1 MLSNKATSSGK
12 DSHPRRRRVLKRAAQ
27 RVLGVEPGVRGKFV
41 SLGIAGTLSAG
52 AGASAGRDELD
63 AGAVAGAPA
72 LVLPRDD
79 GLSSLEIELG
89 ASAAQVEAFRRAVM
103 TTSSMA
109 MSIQIDAVITVIRVK
124 VSPALVP
131 NALEPPTPPKAP
143 ASPPPLPR

>member
-1 MLSNKATSSGK
+1 
-12 DSHPRRRRVLKRAAQ
+12 
-27 RVLGVEPGVRGKFV
+27 
-41 SLGIAGTLSAG
+41 LGIAGTLSAG

-63 AGAVAGAPA
+63 AGVPA

-79 GLSSLEIELG
+79 GLSSLEIELV
-89 ASAAQVEAFRRAVM
+89 ASAAQVEAFRRLVM
-103 TTSSMA
+103 TTRSMA
-109 MSIQIDAVITVIRVK
+109 MSIQIAAVTTVIRVK

>member
-1 MLSNKATSSGK
+1 M
-12 DSHPRRRRVLKRAAQ
+12 
-27 RVLGVEPGVRGKFV
+27 
-41 SLGIAGTLSAG
+41 GIAGTLPAG

-89 ASAAQVEAFRRAVM
+89 ASPAQMEAFRRLVM
-103 TTSSMA
+103 TTRSMA
-109 MSIQIDAVITVIRVK
+109 MSIQIDAVTIVIRVK
-124 VSPALVP
+124 VSPAFVP

>member
-12 DSHPRRRRVLKRAAQ
+12 DSHARRRRVLKRAAQ

-52 AGASAGRDELD
+52 AGASAGRDDLD
-63 AGAVAGAPA
+63 AVAGAPA

-109 MSIQIDAVITVIRVK
+109 MSIQIDAVTTVIRVK